1 MKEACMSNRLDEDR
15 SRIDQIDARLAELI
29 EQRFTIVRD
38 IIDYKIENR
47 LPILDSGREQQII
60 ETNTGRIQDD
70 DIRIYFKRLYMDML
84 SLSREFQDEILK
96 EK

>member
-1 MKEACMSNRLDEDR
+1 MATRLDLDR
-15 SRIDQIDARLAELI
+15 LEIDSIDAEIARLI
-29 EQRFTIVRD
+29 EKRFTVVRD

-60 ETNTGRIQDD
+60 EKNTDRIQDD
-70 DIRIYFKRLYMDML
+70 DIRIYFKRLYTDML
-84 SLSREFQDEILK
+84 ALSREFQDDILR

>member
-1 MKEACMSNRLDEDR
+1 MANRLDEDW
-15 SRIDQIDARLAELI
+15 SRIDKIDAKLAELI

-70 DIRIYFKRLYMDML
+70 DIRIYFKRLYTDML
-84 SLSREFQDEILK
+84 GLSREFQDEILK

>member
-1 MKEACMSNRLDEDR
+1 MPTRLEQDREA
-15 SRIDQIDARLAELI
+15 IDALDAEIARLI
-29 EQRFTIVRD
+29 EKRFTIVRD

-60 ETNTGRIQDD
+60 ERNTDRIQDE
-70 DIRIYFKRLYMDML
+70 DIRVYFRRLYTDML
-84 SLSREFQDEILK
+84 GLSREFQDDILK